1 MISMTEIKTSKEI
14 TIELLKIAEVNLLIS
29 FYGLEPDQIT
39 KQSKPE
45 VNPIDW
51 IYGHCMSHMDF
62 IYGELCQGSRLLPKE
77 IGKLVSFGATK
88 ESIAEGLPI
97 SFKELVEYGLKI
109 TESTYKY
116 LQNLPEENFH
126 ELPEKDVE
134 KKTNESVV
142 KSTQRVALHIMG
154 HTGQIIMIRRILGDK
169 GGGFVGGMVEES
181 RVTMK
186 EKWSEWWEENKE
198 KFQ

>member
-1 MISMTEIKTSKEI
+1 MRHECTIKET
-14 TIELLKIAEVNLLIS
+14 TIELLEIAEVNLLIS

-39 KQSKPE
+39 KPSKPE
-45 VNPIDW
+45 VNPIAW
-51 IYGHCMSHMDF
+51 IYGHCISHMDF

-77 IGKLVSFGATK
+77 VGKLVSYGATK
-88 ESIAEGLPI
+88 ESVAKGLPI

-109 TESTYKY
+109 TERTYKY

-126 ELPEKDVE
+126 DLPEKDAE

-154 HTGQIIMIRRILGDK
+154 HMGQIIMIRRILGDK
-169 GGGFVGGMVEES
+169 GGGFVGGMVAEN
-181 RVTMK
+181 RVSMK
-186 EKWSEWWEENKE
+186 EKWTEWWEENKE

>member
-1 MISMTEIKTSKEI
+1 MISMKEECTIKET

-39 KQSKPE
+39 KKSKPE

-51 IYGHCMSHMDF
+51 IYGHCISHMDF
-62 IYGELCQGSRLLPKE
+62 IYGELCQGSRLLPSE
-77 IGKLVSFGATK
+77 VGKLVSYGASK
-88 ESIAEGLPI
+88 ESIAKGLPI

-109 TESTYKY
+109 TERTYKY
-116 LQNLPEENFH
+116 LQNLPEEKYH
-126 ELPEKDVE
+126 EEPEKHE
-134 KKTNESVV
+134 GKGANETVV
-142 KSTQRVALHIMG
+142 KATQRVALHIMG
-154 HTGQIIMIRRILGDK
+154 HMGQIIMIRRILGDG
-169 GGGFVGGMVEES
+169 GGGFVGGMSAEN

-186 EKWSEWWEENKE
+186 EKWTEWWNENKE